1 MSQKRTLKG
10 EKMID
15 ANQAR
20 EMAKTNFSALEK
32 DLELNNEYFKR
43 ISNMVAEQAKRSQT
57 SVNIPY
63 CEDPRFTDI
72 MTVLKWKGYKIK
84 HYRCTNWCTIY
95 YQDPDYQELQYEPC
109 SGGIE
114 STGLTMGGYFSLE
127 W

>member
-1 MSQKRTLKG
+1 ML
-10 EKMID
+10 D
-15 ANQAR
+15 ALQAK
-20 EMAKTNFSALEK
+20 EIAKTNFSALEN

-43 ISNMVAEQAKRSQT
+43 ISNMVDEQAKRSQT

-63 CEDPRFTDI
+63 CEDPRFNDI

-84 HYRCTNWCTIY
+84 HYRCMNWCTMY
-95 YQDPDYQELQYEPC
+95 YQDPEYQELQYEPC

>member
-1 MSQKRTLKG
+1 ML
-10 EKMID
+10 D
-15 ANQAR
+15 ALQAK
-20 EMAKTNFSALEK
+20 EIAKTNFSALEN

-57 SVNIPY
+57 SVDIPY

-95 YQDPDYQELQYEPC
+95 YQDPQYQELQYEPVP
-109 SGGIE
+109 GAIKD
-114 STGLTMGGYFSLE
+114 TGLTMGGYFSLE

>member
-1 MSQKRTLKG
+1 ML
-10 EKMID
+10 D

-32 DLELNNEYFKR
+32 DLELNNEYFKS
-43 ISNMVAEQAKRSQT
+43 ISDMVGGAARQSQT
-57 SVNIPY
+57 TVNIPY
-63 CEDPRFTDI
+63 REDPRFNDI

-84 HYRCTNWCTIY
+84 HYRCMNWCTLY
-95 YQDPDYQELQYEPC
+95 YHDPDYQELQYEPS

>member
-1 MSQKRTLKG
+1 ML
-10 EKMID
+10 D

-20 EMAKTNFSALEK
+20 EMAKTNFSALEN
-32 DLELNNEYFKR
+32 DLALNNEYFKR

-72 MTVLKWKGYKIK
+72 MTVLKWKGYKIN
-84 HYRCTNWCTIY
+84 HYRCKNWCTIY
-95 YQDPDYQELQYEPC
+95 SQDPEYQELQYEPAA
-109 SGGIE
+109 GGIE
-114 STGLTMGGYFSLE
+114 STGLTLGGYFSLE